1 MREELLDYY
10 ERELAYLR
18 RSGADFAEKYPKVA
32 ARLEL
37 EANKCDDPHVE
48 RLLEGF
54 AFLAARVH
62 LKLDDDFPEISEAL
76 LEVLYPQY
84 VRPIPAM
91 TVAEFHLD
99 PEQGQAT
106 SGVEVPRGA
115 ELYTRPVSGAP
126 CKFRTAYRT
135 TLWPL
140 SVAGAS
146 WGSPQE
152 VGAAARGPDTVAAL
166 RVRLRTPSDVAFE
179 ELELETLRFHLSA
192 QANVGTTLYELL
204 FNNCREVLLR
214 PLDGGD
220 DPVRLPAAALAPVGF
235 EEDQGVLP
243 LPRRAFLPYRLL
255 TEYFV
260 FPEKYMFFDLG
271 GLDRARA
278 RGWEEGVELVFP
290 ISSFERSDR
299 AEFLETGLSPDTF
312 RLGCTPVVN
321 LFERT
326 SEPILLDQRRQEY
339 PVVADARRPDSVAIH
354 SVQEV
359 EPVTSAGQEPPDFAA
374 FHSLRH
380 GGDRDGKVY
389 WYAKR
394 GSKRWR
400 GDDEADVFLSLVD
413 LSSRT
418 VHPDVDAVTAR
429 LTCSNG
435 DLPSRLPFR
444 SDEGDF
450 ELAGGGPVE
459 RIVALSRPTEVVHP
473 ALGEPELWRLI
484 SQLGLNFV
492 SLADGGPEALREVL
506 RLHNFGDD
514 RAAGRQID
522 GILELASNPTYARIE
537 SEHGLTFA
545 RGHRLELTFDE
556 DQFVGGGVFLFAS
569 VLERFL
575 GMSVSM
581 NSFVTLAART
591 RQRKE
596 PLREW
601 APRAGKKPLL

>member
-1 MREELLDYY
+1 MREELLHYY

-18 RSGADFAEKYPKVA
+18 RSGADFADRYPKIA

-37 EANKCDDPHVE
+37 EADKSDDPHVE

-91 TVAEFHLD
+91 SVAEFHLD
-99 PEQGQAT
+99 REQGQVT
-106 SGVEVPRGA
+106 SGVEIPRGS
-115 ELYTRPVSGAP
+115 ELYTRPVAGAP
-126 CKFRTAYRT
+126 CKFRTSYDT

-140 SVAGAS
+140 SVTDAA
-146 WGSPQE
+146 WGSPQDL
-152 VGAAARGPDTVAAL
+152 GAAARGPDTVAAL
-166 RVRLRTPSDVAFE
+166 RLELRCPEDVAFE

-192 QANVGTTLYELL
+192 QLNMATTLYELL

-214 PLDGGD
+214 PLDGD
-220 DPVRLPAAALAPVGF
+220 DQPVRLPASSLTPVGF
-235 EEDQGVLP
+235 EEEQGVLP

-260 FPEKYMFFDLG
+260 FPEKYLFFDLE

-278 RGWEEGVELVFP
+278 RGWEEGVELVVP
-290 ISSFERSDR
+290 VSAFERSDR
-299 AEFLETGLSPDTF
+299 AEFLETGLSADTF

-321 LFERT
+321 LFTRS
-326 SEPILLDQRRQEY
+326 SEPVLLDQRRQEY
-339 PVVADARRPDSVAIH
+339 SVVADARRPDSVSIH
-354 SVQEV
+354 SVQGV
-359 EPVTSAGQEPPDFAA
+359 EPVTSGAEESPSFAPFHA
-374 FHSLRH
+374 FRH
-380 GGDRDGKVY
+380 GGDGDGKVF

-394 GSKRWR
+394 RSKRWR
-400 GDDEADVFLSLVD
+400 RDDEADVSLSLVD
-413 LSSRT
+413 LSNRT
-418 VHPDVDAVTAR
+418 VHPDVDAVTAL
-429 LTCSNG
+429 LTCFNG
-435 DLPSRLPFR
+435 DLPGQLPFG
-444 SDEGDF
+444 SEDGDF

-459 RIVALSRPTEVVHP
+459 KIVALGNPTEVIRP
-473 ALGEPELWRLI
+473 PLGKPELWRLI
-484 SQLGLNFV
+484 SQLGVNFV
-492 SLADGGPEALREVL
+492 SLAEGGPEALQEVL

-514 RAAGRQID
+514 RAAEKQID
-522 GILELASNPTYARIE
+522 GILELDASPTYARIE

-545 RGHRLELTFDE
+545 RGHRVELTFDE
-556 DQFVGGGVFLFAS
+556 DQFAGGGVYLFAA

-581 NSFVTLAART
+581 NSFVTLAVRT

-596 PLREW
+596 MLREW